1 MASTSLLI
9 HHKTKLMAA
18 LLIFILSTETPLI
31 GYLWR
36 VVSSTAKFGF
46 STTTIVAIEEHT
58 EWLKRYFTGPPSD
71 TKMINHFLTNQSE
84 FERLAAINATY
95 GYCFSLHQK
104 NKGQECTLL
113 ENKLSVR
120 SGASQIAFLNSAL
133 RPKTGPC
140 GIPCQAF
147 EYSYQNQ
154 ELQSWFG
161 TKNPKIETWEKVFI
175 YTPPLSSAEEFSL
188 DSKNHPSDILAAIE
202 KKCILKNSLDS
213 IPAELEYSPGTSAF
227 PNCAVRRINNR
238 WFIKLS
244 PSVKIEN

>member
-84 FERLAAINATY
+84 FERLAAINSTY

-154 ELQSWFG
+154 G
-161 TKNPKIETWEKVFI
+161 K
-175 YTPPLSSAEEFSL
+175 
-188 DSKNHPSDILAAIE
+188 
-202 KKCILKNSLDS
+202 
-213 IPAELEYSPGTSAF
+213 
-227 PNCAVRRINNR
+227 R
-238 WFIKLS
+238 
-244 PSVKIEN
+244 